1 MSNTNVIEKEDIN
14 QIQVIINK
22 KLEWGSL
29 EIIELDKNEVKQI
42 DDTFDNIKNFRSL
55 WEKITSPVDNIIN
68 ETSKV
73 IKSDL
78 IMNTSN
84 KLETVNYDIQK
95 VYEKI
100 VNEDW
105 AILRFLKSIPLIGNI
120 ISYFMKKKYNMK
132 EIKWQIENIFSWFD
146 QSYESLNKSIY
157 IQKNFLDSLEK
168 NLWKINNYQK
178 FIDKRLI
185 NLEEK
190 YKNEIDKDQKGKYK
204 VFIEQV
210 EYFLQNIRIL
220 IGNLELA
227 RKRILTRLD
236 STIKLSL
243 SMNNSRPIFKTI
255 INVAIL
261 ETSWQQALDA
271 SSKYMEAMWNA
282 LESISEDILEDKTEH
297 KNVEDKNED
306 NSNNEDKLV
315 ENVKKLKNNF
325 DEIEWYRKEIVKQTQ
340 EV

>member
-22 KLEWGSL
+22 KLEGGSL

-42 DDTFDNIKNFRSL
+42 DDTFDNIKDFRSL
-55 WEKITSPVDNIIN
+55 GEKITSPVDNIIN

-100 VNEDW
+100 VNEDG

-132 EIKWQIENIFSWFD
+132 EIKGQIENIFSGFD

-168 NLWKINNYQK
+168 NLGKINNYQK

-261 ETSWQQALDA
+261 ETSGQQALDA
-271 SSKYMEAMWNA
+271 SSKYMEAMGNA

-325 DEIEWYRKEIVKQTQ
+325 DEIEGYRKEIVKQTQ